1 MPKNYYFILGVPSTA
16 SLSEIKSAYRR
27 LAKEFHPDYHGKSC
41 EPFLEIQE
49 AYSVL
54 SDPLRRSAYDHT
66 DRDGGKKRAREHPRP
81 MREPVQDEPE
91 PLIPEQG
98 HIDLGKASRAN
109 PFHACRPLFDEP
121 FNRLF
126 DHFSTSALP
135 KAEGRQNLNA
145 VITLTPEQAL
155 RGGQARLS
163 VPSRLSCPSC
173 HGRGGVGFYEC
184 RRCRG
189 RGVITGEQP
198 IVINYPPGIAD
209 NRVVHL
215 SLDRYGMR
223 NLYLTVHFR
232 ISERV
237 RIVPICE

>member
-16 SLSEIKSAYRR
+16 TLNEIKKAYRR
-27 LAKEFHPDYHGKSC
+27 LAKEFHPDYHGKNC
-41 EPFLEIQE
+41 VPFLEIQE

-54 SDPLRRSAYDHT
+54 SDPVQRSAYDHAVQDAGT
-66 DRDGGKKRAREHPRP
+66 KRSREYPRP
-81 MREPVQDEPE
+81 KRRPVHDEPE
-91 PLIPEQG
+91 PLIPEQD

-109 PFHACRPLFDEP
+109 PFHASHPLFDEP
-121 FNRLF
+121 FERLF

-135 KAEGRQNLNA
+135 RTEGLQNLNA
-145 VITLTPEQAL
+145 VITLTPQQAL
-155 RGGQARLS
+155 RGGQARLA

-198 IVINYPPGIAD
+198 IVINYPPGISD
-209 NRVVHL
+209 NRVVQL

-232 ISERV
+232 ISEKV
-237 RIVPICE
+237 RIVPINE